1 MTKMTKKLAL
11 FLLLLVPA
19 FADQKKDEPAPTSVG
34 GLLGGIGRRMARK
47 KTEEKKE
54 DPNAVP
60 GRATVMTTT
69 SETLQL
75 AASAGDSDVALP
87 AGFKQ
92 K

>member
-1 MTKMTKKLAL
+1 
-11 FLLLLVPA
+11 
-19 FADQKKDEPAPTSVG
+19 
-34 GLLGGIGRRMARK
+34 MARK